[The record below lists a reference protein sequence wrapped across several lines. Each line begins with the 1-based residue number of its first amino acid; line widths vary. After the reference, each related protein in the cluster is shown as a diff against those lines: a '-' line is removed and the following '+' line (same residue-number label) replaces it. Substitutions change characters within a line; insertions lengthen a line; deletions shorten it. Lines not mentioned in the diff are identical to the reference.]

1 MNVVIRSE
9 QCDRLLD
16 TLHSMHTM
24 PFDQTKSLISS
35 KVGSFVEQEKKNAK
49 VCFFIQVWKEFASA
63 LSSILTLVPHAINK
77 TSSSSCSYSSSNQ
90 ENKDDSLI
98 SALGNASSVLSLAT
112 NALVSSDKQ
121 QHQDTPSSP
130 STSKLRRRIT
140 STVKSRAT
148 LSRKT
153 ATTTTTTHSSPFP
166 PFSSQHQQQQYPSST
181 PALCPIDADIERVQR
196 ISYDVL
202 LHLQQLIMQIDCS
215 SNEECMNPSDISVS
229 DK

>member
-1 MNVVIRSE
+1 M
-9 QCDRLLD
+9 
-16 TLHSMHTM
+16 
-24 PFDQTKSLISS
+24 
-35 KVGSFVEQEKKNAK
+35 
-49 VCFFIQVWKEFASA
+49 CFFIQVWKEFASA
-63 LSSILTLVPHAINK
+63 LSTILTLVPHAINK
-77 TSSSSCSYSSSNQ
+77 TSSSSCPYSSSNQ
-90 ENKDDSLI
+90 DNKNDSLI

-148 LSRKT
+148 LSRK
-153 ATTTTTTHSSPFP
+153 AATTTTTHSSPFP
-166 PFSSQHQQQQYPSST
+166 PFSSQHQQQYPSST
-181 PALCPIDADIERVQR
+181 PALCPLDADIERVQR

-215 SNEECMNPSDISVS
+215 GNEECINPPDISVS